1 MAYTKTAE
9 ILEGVRGAW
18 IEIGTFTLD
27 PASIAAN
34 SQGIETV
41 TIAGL
46 AVGDQCFV
54 NPQAMATSM
63 VCVGCK
69 VTATDTLS
77 VYLNNTIDATTAVDG
92 AVKTYDVMIIHN
104 S

>member
-9 ILEGVRGAW
+9 LDNVRGAW
-18 IEIGTFTLD
+18 IELGTFTLD

-34 SQGIETV
+34 AQGIETV

-46 AVGDQCFV
+46 AVGDQCFI

-69 VTATDTLS
+69 VTGTDELS
-77 VYLNNTIDATTAVDG
+77 VYLNNTIDATTAVNG
-92 AVKTYDVMIIHN
+92 GSLTYDIIIVHN

>member
-9 ILEGVRGAW
+9 LSNVKGAW
-18 IEIGTFTLD
+18 IEIGTITLD

-34 SQGIETV
+34 AQGIETV

-46 AVGDQCFV
+46 AVGDQVFI

-77 VYLNNTIDATTAVDG
+77 VYLNNTIDSVTAVDG
-92 AVKTYDVMIIHN
+92 TVKTYDVLIVHN

>member
-1 MAYTKTAE
+1 MAYTKKAE
-9 ILEGVRGAW
+9 QHNIQGAW
-18 IEIGTFTLD
+18 MEFGTFTLD

-34 SQGIETV
+34 AQGIETI
-41 TIAGL
+41 TITGVK
-46 AVGDQCFV
+46 VGDQSFV

-63 VCVGCK
+63 VCVGSK

-92 AVKTYDVMIIHN
+92 AVKTWDVLIIHL